1 MTTAVAW
8 QYRVM
13 YDKGS
18 SRENE
23 WCDWHNTDEAYYNKL
38 CAEIITGQRV
48 RVEVRALYTL
58 SAVMGERSDELL

>member
-8 QYRVM
+8 QYRMM

-23 WCDWHNTDEAYYNKL
+23 WGDWRTTDEAFYNML
-38 CAEIITGQRV
+38 CGDIITGQRT
-48 RVEVRALYTL
+48 RIEVRALYTL
-58 SAVMGERSDELL
+58 SAVMEERFR